1 MFKVSTP
8 KIPKKEIVRRYAHI
22 KPVITI
28 NGKLHY
34 LRDFSPEELSSP
46 DYMWHRVE
54 NVQRKVDENEL
65 EVWEGRDFAC
75 RHNYGYTGSFFP
87 TIHEIL
93 SQIKEADVN
102 VVKAFEVL
110 QLFAGPKVNDYSFM
124 VSNCYYVSIV
134 RLYINKVR

>member
-1 MFKVSTP
+1 MYKVSTP
-8 KIPKKEIVRRYAHI
+8 KISKTEIVRRYEHI

-34 LRDFSPEELSSP
+34 LRDFSPEELSST

-54 NVQRKVDENEL
+54 NVQGKVDENEL
-65 EVWEGRDFAC
+65 EVWECRDFAF

-93 SQIKEADVN
+93 SQIHETDVN

-110 QLFAGPKVNDYSFM
+110 KLSAGPKVNNYSFM

>member
-1 MFKVSTP
+1 MYKVSTP
-8 KIPKKEIVRRYAHI
+8 KISKTEIVRRYEHI

-34 LRDFSPEELSSP
+34 FRDFSPEELSRTG
-46 DYMWHRVE
+46 YMWNRVE
-54 NVQRKVDENEL
+54 NVQGKVDENEL
-65 EVWEGRDFAC
+65 EVLEGRDFAC

-93 SQIKEADVN
+93 SQIKEEDVN

-110 QLFAGPKVNDYSFM
+110 KLSARPKVNDYSFM
-124 VSNCYYVSIV
+124 VSNCYYVSIA

>member
-1 MFKVSTP
+1 MYKVSTP
-8 KIPKKEIVRRYAHI
+8 KISKTEIVRRYAHI

-34 LRDFSPEELSSP
+34 FRDFSPEELSIT

-75 RHNYGYTGSFFP
+75 RHN
-87 TIHEIL
+87 
-93 SQIKEADVN
+93 
-102 VVKAFEVL
+102 
-110 QLFAGPKVNDYSFM
+110 
-124 VSNCYYVSIV
+124 
-134 RLYINKVR
+134 

>member
-1 MFKVSTP
+1 MYKVSTP
-8 KIPKKEIVRRYAHI
+8 KISKTEIVRRYEHI

-34 LRDFSPEELSSP
+34 LRDFSPEELSRTG
-46 DYMWHRVE
+46 YMWNRVE
-54 NVQRKVDENEL
+54 NVQGKVDENEL
-65 EVWEGRDFAC
+65 EMWEGRDFAC

-93 SQIKEADVN
+93 SQISETAVN

-110 QLFAGPKVNDYSFM
+110 KLSARPKVNDYSFM

-134 RLYINKVR
+134 RLYVNKVR